1 MIGAVVALL
10 VFTLIFLP
18 IRIGARVKIVPSSR
32 SAFFEIRLF
41 GIMIMKQKVVVDVGK
56 LTFYGTIN
64 TVLYLRDFDPS
75 AGIAVYKC
83 FTPDSIRAKLCLNL
97 VTISPA
103 TFVGYMTA
111 FRLAATISVA
121 LANVG
126 ISAQELPTTE
136 DTNLQ
141 AVVLLRFCVGEL
153 LFCTIKEGVK
163 KWITRKSAK

>member
-10 VFTLIFLP
+10 IFTLIFLP

-103 TFVGYMTA
+103 TLF
-111 FRLAATISVA
+111 LSATS
-121 LANVG
+121 
-126 ISAQELPTTE
+126 
-136 DTNLQ
+136 
-141 AVVLLRFCVGEL
+141 
-153 LFCTIKEGVK
+153 
-163 KWITRKSAK
+163 